1 MPTDRTTPGSFSA
14 AAAALAAIAVG
25 ITLLVSD
32 RPASAPPLTVERIRA
47 AAASEA
53 TPKPVAPT
61 VSRSVSSGVPSDECP
76 EMKNPGGRLQ
86 WGPTAQQ
93 GPAPTDGHIKLPT
106 LGVLAPIV
114 KVGIDG
120 ANKMVVPHNARDVAW
135 LDRGGIHGYTNNVVL
150 AGHISYSR
158 VDGSFMRIGSLRPGD
173 EVKMDMNGEHYTYR
187 VTFVCLFGRNTDRA
201 AQIMGYTE
209 EPSLTLISCG
219 GGWDS
224 GARTHSGRYAV
235 RAELVDGPGAETDG
249 RTEARGAAAPTP
261 TPDDGSLLDLGP

>member
-1 MPTDRTTPGSFSA
+1 MRTNNTTQASFSA
-14 AAAALAAIAVG
+14 AAAALAAIAVLV
-25 ITLLVSD
+25 TLLVSD
-32 RPASAPPLTVERIRA
+32 RPAPAAPLTIERIK
-47 AAASEA
+47 ASE
-53 TPKPVAPT
+53 PKTEEKPIVESAG
-61 VSRSVSSGVPSDECP
+61 VGRSVASGIPSNECP
-76 EMKNPGGRLQ
+76 QMTNPGGRLQ
-86 WGPTAQQ
+86 WGTTAKQ
-93 GPAPTDGHIKLPT
+93 GPSPTDGHIKLTT

-158 VDGSFMRIGSLRPGD
+158 VAGSFMRIGSLRPGD
-173 EVKMDMNGEHYTYR
+173 EVKMDMNGEHYAYR

-209 EPSLTLISCG
+209 KPSLTLISCG

-224 GARTHSGRYAV
+224 GAGTHTGRYAV
-235 RAELVDGPGAETDG
+235 RAELVEGPGSETSGG
-249 RTEARGAAAPTP
+249 RTEAVAADPTP
-261 TPDDGSLLDLGP
+261 APRSLLDLDP